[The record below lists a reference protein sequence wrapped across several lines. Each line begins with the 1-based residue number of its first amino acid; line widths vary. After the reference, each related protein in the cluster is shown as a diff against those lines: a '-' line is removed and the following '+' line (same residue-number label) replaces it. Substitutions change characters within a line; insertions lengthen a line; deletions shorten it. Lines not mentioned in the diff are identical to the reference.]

1 MVMENKRKNK
11 SKGGRPTKGEDKLTV
26 SINLKLTSKD
36 YNSLKEKA
44 GKMGMTPTQYAR
56 EMTINGGVKSR
67 FSLEELDLIRK
78 LAGMTNNLNQVAK
91 RINRN
96 EFLQVGLDLV
106 VLVSKIKE
114 LVDDR

>member
-1 MVMENKRKNK
+1 
-11 SKGGRPTKGEDKLTV
+11 
-26 SINLKLTSKD
+26 
-36 YNSLKEKA
+36 
-44 GKMGMTPTQYAR
+44 MGMTPTQYAR